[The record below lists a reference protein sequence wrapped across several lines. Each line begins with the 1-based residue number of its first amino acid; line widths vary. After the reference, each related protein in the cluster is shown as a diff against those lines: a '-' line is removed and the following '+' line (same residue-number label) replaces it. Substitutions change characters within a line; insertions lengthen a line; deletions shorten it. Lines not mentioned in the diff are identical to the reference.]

1 MKILKRIIIIILVLI
16 AIPFIMAI
24 FIKKDYSV
32 EKQVTINKPE
42 PEVFDYIK
50 HLKNQNDY
58 NAWCLAD
65 PNLKNE
71 YTGTDATEGFI
82 YGWSGN
88 EHVGKGEIE
97 ITKINE
103 NERLDMN
110 LHFIEPFE
118 GEAKAYMTT
127 TPVGDNATTVTWV
140 MSGHSNYPMNF
151 MNLFTEST
159 VGNNLQTSLENM
171 KSNLEK

>member
-1 MKILKRIIIIILVLI
+1 
-16 AIPFIMAI
+16 
-24 FIKKDYSV
+24 
-32 EKQVTINKPE
+32 
-42 PEVFDYIK
+42 
-50 HLKNQNDY
+50 
-58 NAWCLAD
+58 
-65 PNLKNE
+65 
-71 YTGTDATEGFI
+71 
-82 YGWSGN
+82 
-88 EHVGKGEIE
+88 
-97 ITKINE
+97 
-103 NERLDMN
+103 MN

-118 GEAKAYMTT
+118 GEAKAYMAT